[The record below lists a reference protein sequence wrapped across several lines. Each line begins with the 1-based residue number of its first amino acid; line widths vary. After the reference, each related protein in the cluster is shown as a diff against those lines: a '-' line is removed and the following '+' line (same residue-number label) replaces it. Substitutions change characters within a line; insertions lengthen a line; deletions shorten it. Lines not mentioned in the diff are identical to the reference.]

1 MILVIAS
8 VVILSETLRTMLQD
22 AFAVLCQ
29 QFADAPLFFS
39 LLLAVLVTCCL
50 VRASLIQTMNTTSV
64 LVIGFAAASY
74 RANEHDI
81 PRPLSFEQAAGVVAL
96 VYLLGFVGMWA
107 VKPAPK
113 YTNDKYAEPN
123 PDADVI
129 IIGGGTT
136 GCAMAMGLAKQGK
149 KVLVFEKTLEYQDR
163 FVGELMQP
171 GGLDALRSLDL
182 LDCAETETDIKADG
196 YYILK
201 TKKGSE
207 DHVVLPYPERIPK
220 TFLEYLGYSRAPNGT
235 AKQYGRGFHNGKFV
249 DRLRAKV
256 FAHENVTCIEG
267 TVTKLISDT
276 KTDICR
282 GVQYRR
288 KAPAEDVDMPV
299 EQAKA
304 PLVIVCDGLW
314 SGLRRELSTDQPK
327 QISSFIAILMKHPA
341 MEASVPFRGY
351 GHVILAEPSPIVVY
365 QISPT
370 ETRVLVDVPGKVPSQ
385 SNGDLTKHLL
395 EVVAPQMPEASHAA
409 FIQAVNEGPVKS
421 MPNREFMTTQPSLGR
436 CIMIGDSWNMRHPLT
451 GGGMSVALRDAVL
464 LSDLLGKVDFVDAD
478 AIAQARHTFEETR
491 VNHSSTINILANAL
505 YHVFAIP
512 DGYSNVAARE
522 DLRESCYQYLKLGGM
537 FSSGPLGLLCALTP
551 KPFVLATHFFM
562 VAGYAASRVLGPVP
576 TPGRLLHC
584 YRVFHEACMIIMPL
598 LERENVTILAWTP
611 LACLINVIFPFRR

>member
-1 MILVIAS
+1 MILLIAS
-8 VVILSETLRTMLQD
+8 VVILSETLRSLLQD

-29 QFADAPLFFS
+29 QLADAPVFFS
-39 LLLAVLVTCCL
+39 LLLAVLASCCAL
-50 VRASLIQTMNTTSV
+50 RASLLQTMNTTSV
-64 LVIGFAAASY
+64 LIIGFAAVSY
-74 RANEHDI
+74 RAAEHDI
-81 PRPLSFEQAAGVVAL
+81 PRPLSFVQAAGVVAL

-107 VKPAPK
+107 VKPTPK
-113 YTNDKYAEPN
+113 YTNDKYTEAN
-123 PDADVI
+123 RDADVI

-196 YYILK
+196 YTIVK
-201 TKKGSE
+201 TKKGAE
-207 DHVVLPYPERIPK
+207 DHIMLPYPERVPK
-220 TFLEYLGYSRAPNGT
+220 TFFEYMGFARGDNGT
-235 AKQYGRGFHNGKFV
+235 GKQHGRGFHNGLFV

-267 TVTKLISDT
+267 TVTKLLSDS

-288 KAPAEDVDMPV
+288 KATSDDVEMPT
-299 EQAKA
+299 EHAKA
-304 PLVIVCDGLW
+304 PLVLVCDGLW
-314 SGLRRELSTDQPK
+314 SGLRRELSTESPK
-327 QISSFIAILMKHPA
+327 QISSFIAILMKHPP
-341 MEASVPFRGY
+341 MEATVPYRGY

-370 ETRVLVDVPGKVPSQ
+370 ETRALVDVPGKVPSQ
-385 SNGDLTKHLL
+385 SNGDLTKHLIN
-395 EVVAPQMPEASHAA
+395 VVAPQMPEASRAA
-409 FIQAVNEGPVKS
+409 FVQAVQDGPVKS

-464 LSDLLGKVDFVDAD
+464 LSSLLEKTDLVDAD
-478 AIAQARHTFEETR
+478 AIAAARHAFEEQR

-505 YHVFAIP
+505 YHVFSIP
-512 DGYSNVAARE
+512 DGYSNAAARE
-522 DLRESCYQYLKLGGM
+522 EIRESCYQYLKLGGM

-551 KPFVLATHFFM
+551 KPFVLVAHFCM
-562 VAGYAASRVLGPVP
+562 VAGYAASRVLTPFP
-576 TPGRLLHC
+576 TPSKLVHC
-584 YRVFHEACMIIMPL
+584 YRVFHEACLILMPL
-598 LERENVTILAWTP
+598 VLREDVTFLAWTP
-611 LACLINVIFPFRR
+611 IAAFINLLFPYRR